1 MATPSTPRPLRL
13 SIEERDRVVV
23 PLDDPRRI
31 LLSLTLN
38 SPEQAELVFN
48 MVIYRKTVTIWLVHS
63 MELEGGW
70 LTVG

>member
-48 MVIYRKTVTIWLVHS
+48 MVIYRKTVTIGLVNS
-63 MELEGGW
+63 VELDGGW
-70 LTVG
+70 LMVD